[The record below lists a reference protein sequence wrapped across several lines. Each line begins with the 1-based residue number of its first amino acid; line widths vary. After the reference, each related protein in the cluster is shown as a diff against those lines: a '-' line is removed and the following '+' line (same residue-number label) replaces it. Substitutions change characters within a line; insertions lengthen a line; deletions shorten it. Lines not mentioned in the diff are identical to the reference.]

1 MCPCKTA
8 DLLNVA
14 YETSYTELVT
24 SQQKK
29 EKYLYRLGK
38 VNTVLQAWAK
48 LSEHLMNCSSC
59 GSEFK
64 SAKVRSLYQTK
75 SHLDAMRT
83 YLENAVS
90 RGLNGDNDSEDA
102 LIKIFEALDGMFKP
116 LRNLVPPIHIEVGGK
131 NG

>member
-14 YETSYTELVT
+14 YETSYTELVK

-38 VNTVLQAWAK
+38 VNTVLQAWANF
-48 LSEHLMNCSSC
+48 SEHIMNCPSC

-64 SAKVRSLYQTK
+64 SAKVRPLYETK
-75 SHLDAMRT
+75 SQLDAIRT

-90 RGLNGDNDSEDA
+90 RGLKGDNDLEDT
-102 LIKIFEALDGMFKP
+102 LIKIFEILDVVSKP
-116 LRNLVPPIHIEVGGK
+116 LRHLPSPINVEL
-131 NG
+131 